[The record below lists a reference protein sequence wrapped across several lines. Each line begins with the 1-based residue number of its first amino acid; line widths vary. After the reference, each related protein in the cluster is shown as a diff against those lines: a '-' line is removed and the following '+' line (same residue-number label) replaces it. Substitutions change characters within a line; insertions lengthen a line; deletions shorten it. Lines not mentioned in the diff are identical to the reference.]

1 MSIVKRAIEDLS
13 NKQRNALIKMKEKGF
28 DSLTIFEI
36 KLLCEYASHSRM
48 VNDSYDRNRRHG
60 IHGMYC

>member
-13 NKQRNALIKMKEKGF
+13 NKQRNALIKMREKGF

-36 KLLCEYASHSRM
+36 KLLCEYAAHTRM
-48 VNDSYDRNRRHG
+48 IADSYDRNR
-60 IHGMYC
+60 

>member
-1 MSIVKRAIEDLS
+1 MSIVKRTIEDLS

-36 KLLCEYASHSRM
+36 KLLCEYAAHSRM
-48 VNDSYDRNRRHG
+48 ISDSYDRNR
-60 IHGMYC
+60 